1 MILFWIVNIF
11 GGFLVALWSNHFF
24 YIIFLF
30 LSWMIQSVYAVLTDA
45 GDEVIEPVLGK
56 QRVLQT
62 PEVELQHSSHRINV
76 MVAFLVNQRIV
87 TCMRGRR
94 EILKYKFAGVL
105 ITWQS
110 SYLPVDLSPLS
121 NEFLMS
127 LTSTCDPDTR
137 NMPWCW
143 RPVGNSRGM
152 EVAHSHSLSLAD
164 LSQMLRNKYWH
175 KL

>member
-24 YIIFLF
+24 NIIFLF

-94 EILKYKFAGVL
+94 EK
-105 ITWQS
+105 S
-110 SYLPVDLSPLS
+110 SNTSLPAYLSHDSRVTFP
-121 NEFLMS
+121 
-127 LTSTCDPDTR
+127 LTSHLFQTSS
-137 NMPWCW
+137 WCHWPPLVILIPGICLDAEDLLGTAEGW
-143 RPVGNSRGM
+143 RLHIVT
-152 EVAHSHSLSLAD
+152 V
-164 LSQMLRNKYWH
+164 
-175 KL
+175 